1 MGLGPGKMDLMLL
14 AWEKTAEA
22 ALSVEE
28 ASKATGELQLL
39 HNILCLVAE
48 TMDIFISALWVWSMA
63 LFVMDAQ
70 RAGGIHALV
79 SVLDYCDALCLKCLC
94 RATCRLLGLQCA
106 AACFQVT
113 SC

>member
-22 ALSVEE
+22 ALSIKE

-39 HNILCLVAE
+39 LNMLCLVAE
-48 TMDIFISALWVWSMA
+48 TMDIFISALWVWRMT
-63 LFVMDAQ
+63 LFVMDAL

-79 SVLDYCDALCLKCLC
+79 SSLD
-94 RATCRLLGLQCA
+94 
-106 AACFQVT
+106 
-113 SC
+113 